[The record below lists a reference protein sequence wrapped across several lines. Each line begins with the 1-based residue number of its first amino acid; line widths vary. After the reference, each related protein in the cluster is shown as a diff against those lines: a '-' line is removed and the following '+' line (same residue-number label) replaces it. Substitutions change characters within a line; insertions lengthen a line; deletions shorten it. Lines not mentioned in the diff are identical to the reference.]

1 MKNGIECLHERMNE
15 MKYWKEEI
23 ERRKESR
30 KEGRDERYFE
40 RACITVMYSV
50 YLGTLNYCKNLCFAF
65 VSIFAHSP

>member
-30 KEGRDERYFE
+30 KEGRDKRYFE
-40 RACITVMYSV
+40 RACITVMYTQFIWEHLTIAKISV
-50 YLGTLNYCKNLCFAF
+50 SLCFDF
-65 VSIFAHSP
+65 RP